1 MFCFSILFFVDFLL
15 VGKCD
20 YFCANV
26 ETFSNKNKKKSYFF
40 LKKITLFVYRSNFY
54 LLVY

>member
-1 MFCFSILFFVDFLL
+1 MFCFSTLFFFVDFLL

-40 LKKITLFVYRSNFY
+40 LKKITLFVYLIDFQY
-54 LLVY
+54 

>member
-1 MFCFSILFFVDFLL
+1 MFCFSILFFLDFLL
-15 VGKCD
+15 VGRCN

-40 LKKITLFVYRSNFY
+40 LKKITLFVYLIDFQY
-54 LLVY
+54 